1 MSMTGKIGS
10 FGGYEPLFTST
21 ERRRFQRV
29 HIDLFGRIVLP
40 SKEERQ
46 CRTVDISPGGMNLM
60 CTARPEV
67 GDNIVAYIDALGR
80 FTGQVVRRS
89 PEGFS
94 ITINASP
101 ERREMLADK
110 LTWFANR
117 IALNLADQRGHERI
131 EPIQKF
137 VPMRLGSGEEL
148 VVTIRDLSASGVSVE
163 ASYLPPVGE
172 RVSIGKAY
180 VTVVRHFE
188 GGFAANFLTP
198 FPAKEIDQAARL

>member
-1 MSMTGKIGS
+1 MSMTGKAGS
-10 FGGYEPLFTST
+10 FQGYEPIFTSS

-40 SKEERQ
+40 SKAEYQ
-46 CRTVDISPGGMNLM
+46 CRTVDVSPGGMRLM

-67 GDNIVAYIDALGR
+67 GESVIAYIDALGR
-80 FTGQVVRRS
+80 FTGHVVRTS

-94 ITINASP
+94 MTINASP

-117 IALNLADQRGHERI
+117 IALNLADQRRDQRI

-137 VPMRLGSGEEL
+137 VPMRLGSGEEM

-163 ASYLPPVGE
+163 SSYLPPVGE
-172 RVSIGKAY
+172 CVSIGKAY
-180 VTVVRHFE
+180 ANVVRHFD
-188 GGFAANFLTP
+188 GGFAARFLTP
-198 FPAKEIDQAARL
+198 FPASEIDQATRL